1 MDDLFSY
8 AAKQAQGSEPPEGV
22 RPDVASL
29 FERLALQLWAKGR
42 RRFSADAIL
51 HRIRWEFTVERDGE
65 WKCNNN
71 HTSVLARW
79 FIANHP
85 DKADFFETRVKRA
98 KEAA

>member
-1 MDDLFSY
+1 MNDLFQY
-8 AAKQAQGSEPPEGV
+8 AAERASNSEPPEGV
-22 RPDVASL
+22 PSDVALL
-29 FERLALQLWAKGR
+29 FEKLALQLWERGR

-79 FIANHP
+79 FQTKHP
-85 DKADFFETRVKRA
+85 DKAEFFETREKR

>member
-8 AAKQAQGSEPPEGV
+8 AAKQSSHSEPPEGV
-22 RPDVASL
+22 PSDVASL
-29 FERLALQLWAKGR
+29 FERLALQLWERGR

-71 HTSVLARW
+71 HTAVLARW
-79 FIANHP
+79 FITKHP
-85 DKADFFETRVKRA
+85 DKREFFETRERR